1 MLPDGVVSTCFG
13 PLHHRYP
20 LVVVA
25 EERKI
30 EVGAAAVGLSTNGQ
44 LSQQPPHSLSVTAI
58 LCIHDG
64 VFEPDQEGA

>member
-30 EVGAAAVGLSTNGQ
+30 EVGAAAVGLSTNWQ
-44 LSQQPPHSLSVTAI
+44 LSQQPPHRLSVTAV
-58 LCIHDG
+58 LCINYG
-64 VFEPDQEGA
+64 VFEPDHEG

>member
-13 PLHHRYP
+13 PFHHRYP

-30 EVGAAAVGLSTNGQ
+30 EVGAAAVGLSTNWQ
-44 LSQQPPHSLSVTAI
+44 LSQQPPHRLSVTAV
-58 LCIHDG
+58 LCINYG
-64 VFEPDQEGA
+64 VFEPDHEG